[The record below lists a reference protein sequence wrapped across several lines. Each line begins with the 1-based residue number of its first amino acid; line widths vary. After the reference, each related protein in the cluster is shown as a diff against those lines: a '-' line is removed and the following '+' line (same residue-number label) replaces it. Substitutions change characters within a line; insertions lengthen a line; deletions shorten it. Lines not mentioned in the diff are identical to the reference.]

1 MWTLQYHNGVVNFV
15 TVFLLWIHSAIMLH
29 RHSKSVGRLKF
40 WVIIIIP
47 ALFFIIQPTA
57 LIFPCVPIILGM
69 SDQDIPIYVT
79 CCILWSR
86 GIGGLLFAP
95 TFLVT
100 AKIFLKILFLKNT
113 WLLLHGDLF
122 SSMLRLREIY
132 YMLLI
137 SLWLYHGFFSRVI
150 DFPDIG
156 GSILFC
162 HLNFCRCKF
171 AKTH

>member
-1 MWTLQYHNGVVNFV
+1 MDSLSNNVTSTFEKCGKAKIGSSSFQRYFLSYNLQHSYFLMCQLFRNVN
-15 TVFLLWIHSAIMLH
+15 
-29 RHSKSVGRLKF
+29 
-40 WVIIIIP
+40 
-47 ALFFIIQPTA
+47 
-57 LIFPCVPIILGM
+57 
-69 SDQDIPIYVT
+69 QDIPISVT
-79 CCILWSR
+79 MLYTVVPGIL
-86 GIGGLLFAP
+86 GGLLFAAP
-95 TFLVT
+95 FLVT
-100 AKIFLKILFLKNT
+100 ARSIPQNIILKNT

-122 SSMLRLREIY
+122 SSMLQLRLIY

-137 SLWLYHGFFSRVI
+137 SIWLYYGFFSRII